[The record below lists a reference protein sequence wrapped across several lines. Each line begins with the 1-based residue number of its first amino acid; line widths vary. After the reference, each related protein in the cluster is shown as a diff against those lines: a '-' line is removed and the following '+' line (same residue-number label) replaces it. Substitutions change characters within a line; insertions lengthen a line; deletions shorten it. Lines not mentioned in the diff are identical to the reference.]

1 MPWWFRSVFFFSGRC
16 KHCEFGNV
24 RSKIKTPSFAM
35 VHATDCNSEQHRN
48 KIHRLAV
55 KSSKEFQTEE
65 AGCKLWLHGISSCF
79 FYVSSERF
87 WTLWSCQ
94 FWIVET
100 QNALPKRSFHI
111 ARSRFFLSPHLFAC
125 PLHQLS
131 EVVIST
137 LVISLASTQISN
149 KLILVAFSG
158 APSCRLWRLEQI
170 LQWKRVEPQGWACRS
185 MDGEWWRF
193 QRVFLTVGN
202 MNTWLGKSP
211 RNHRNHKD
219 NVIM

>member
-1 MPWWFRSVFFFSGRC
+1 
-16 KHCEFGNV
+16 
-24 RSKIKTPSFAM
+24 
-35 VHATDCNSEQHRN
+35 
-48 KIHRLAV
+48 
-55 KSSKEFQTEE
+55 
-65 AGCKLWLHGISSCF
+65 
-79 FYVSSERF
+79 
-87 WTLWSCQ
+87 
-94 FWIVET
+94 
-100 QNALPKRSFHI
+100 
-111 ARSRFFLSPHLFAC
+111 LFAC

-131 EVVIST
+131 KVVITT